1 MNLTKAAI
9 DRKVVTVVALLVIA
23 AAGIQSYLSLPRA
36 EDPGFTIRVAQITT
50 YFPGASPERV
60 EQLITD
66 KLEKVIQEMPEI
78 DNITSTSKTGVS
90 IVIVEIQSSYSDMRP
105 IWDDL
110 RRKVDRATGELP
122 EGIRGPFVNDEFGD
136 VFGTIVA
143 LTGDGFSYAELKDVA
158 EDCRNEL
165 LLYPDIAK
173 VDIYGIQ
180 DERIFVEYNNSRL
193 AELGLSPSQL
203 TQILSAR
210 NIIIPG
216 GQVFTEDEQ
225 ITLEPT
231 GNFDTIEDLRRT
243 LISIP
248 GSDDVIYLGDV
259 ARIERGYI
267 DPPQSLTRYNGEPC
281 LALAI
286 NLREGGNIIALGD
299 EVKRQVAQFKQE
311 FPLGIDFNIVS
322 FQPYF
327 VDKKVVDFSWSL
339 VQAIVIVLLVMLVFL
354 GIRTGL
360 VVASL
365 IPMAMIMSLLL
376 MQWFNIG
383 LDQMSL
389 ASLIIALGMLVDN
402 AIVMSESILVSM
414 REGKSPEIA
423 AIESANE
430 LRVPLLTS
438 SLTTSAAFLPIFL
451 AESDVGE
458 YTAPLFKVVTITL
471 ICSWLLSLT
480 MTPMFCAKFLR
491 VKVEEVTESFN
502 SRFYRFY
509 RNSLI
514 FGLKHR
520 ALTLAGVVLLFALAI
535 YGMGY
540 VPAIFFPPNNK
551 PIMQAELKMPVG
563 TPIEKTSRVIHA
575 IESFMREEMQVD
587 TTSTDPGLKDWVTF
601 IGAGAPRFYLSY
613 NPEPPSPEYAYIL
626 INATSYEDIQE
637 ILVPRLEEY
646 VVENYPDLEPQ
657 IRSLSL
663 GPPVDFPIEI
673 RISGKDTEQ
682 LFEIVDRVK
691 QKLEELPGTKSITD
705 NWGSQTKKLL
715 VRVNQARAQ
724 RAGLTNRDIA
734 VSLQTVLSGLVTTE
748 YREGDEVI
756 PITLRS
762 VAADRHDIGKLESH
776 NIYAQATGRNIPL
789 KQVADIELVWQPS
802 KVLRRDRLKSVQV
815 LSQIEEGQNAIDMT
829 KTFDQWLSQE
839 AKSWPRGYKYEY
851 GGELESSGEANAS
864 ISAKLPIAFLL
875 IILLLVGQFNS
886 IRKPLIILLTIPL
899 GVIGAVAGLLLTG
912 SYFGFMT
919 LLGIISLAGI
929 VINNGIV
936 LLDRIRIEQE
946 DNKLPATR
954 AIIEACQRRLR
965 PIFLTVATTIG
976 GLIPLWY
983 GDDIMFHPMAIA
995 IIFGLLFATILTLGF
1010 VPIMYSIFFRVD
1022 FKGFEYTKQVH

>member
-1 MNLTKAAI
+1 MNLTRAAI
-9 DRKVVTVVALLVIA
+9 DNKVVTVVALLVIA
-23 AAGIQSYLSLPRA
+23 VAGIQSYFSLPRA

-90 IVIVEIQSSYSDMRP
+90 IVMVKIQSSYTEMRP

-110 RRKVDRATGELP
+110 RRKVDRATGDLP
-122 EGIRGPFVNDEFGD
+122 DDIRGPFVNDEFGD
-136 VFGTIVA
+136 VFGTILT
-143 LTGDGFSYAELKDVA
+143 LTGDGYSYAELKEIAD
-158 EDCRNEL
+158 ECRNEL

-180 DERIFVEYNNSRL
+180 DERIFIEYNNARL
-193 AELGLSPSQL
+193 AELGLSPLQL
-203 TQILSAR
+203 SQILSAR

-216 GQVFTEDEQ
+216 GEIFTENEQ

-231 GNFDTIEDLRRT
+231 GNFDSVEDLRRT
-243 LISIP
+243 LITLP
-248 GSDDVIYLGDV
+248 GSNDVIYLGDV

-267 DPPQSLTRYNGEPC
+267 DPPRSLAHYNGQPC
-281 LALAI
+281 LALAV
-286 NLREGGNIIALGD
+286 NLRENGNIIALGE
-299 EVKRQVAQFKQE
+299 EVKRQMALFQQNYPIGV
-311 FPLGIDFNIVS
+311 DFNLVA

-327 VDKKVVDFSWSL
+327 VDKKIHDFTGSL
-339 VQAIVIVLLVMLVFL
+339 LQAIVIVLLVMLIFL
-354 GIRTGL
+354 GLRTGL

-365 IPMAMIMSLLL
+365 IPMAMIMALLV
-376 MQWFNIG
+376 MQWFDIG

-402 AIVMSESILVSM
+402 AIVMSESIMVSM
-414 REGKSPEIA
+414 GEGKSPEVA

-438 SLTTSAAFLPIFL
+438 SLTTAAAFLPIFL

-471 ICSWLLSLT
+471 LCSWLLSLT
-480 MTPMFCAKFLR
+480 MTPMFCARFLKATPR
-491 VKVEEVTESFN
+491 SKGESFN
-502 SRFYRFY
+502 SAFYRTY
-509 RNSLI
+509 RRLLI
-514 FGLKHR
+514 LGLKHR
-520 ALTLAGVVLLFALAI
+520 GLSLLTIILLFAAAI
-535 YGMGY
+535 YGFNFI
-540 VPAIFFPPNNK
+540 PAIFFPPNNK

-563 TPIEKTSRVIHA
+563 TPIEKTTEVIAA
-575 IESFMREEMQVD
+575 IEAFMADEMQVD
-587 TTSTDPGLKDWVTF
+587 STTGEAGFKDWVSF
-601 IGAGAPRFYLSY
+601 VGAGAPRFYLSY

-626 INATSYEDIQE
+626 INATSYEAIKE
-637 ILVPRLEEY
+637 VLVPRLEAY
-646 VVENYPDLEPQ
+646 VFENYPDLTPQ

-663 GPPVDFPIEI
+663 GPPVSYPIVI
-673 RISGKDTEQ
+673 RLSGRETED
-682 LFEIVDRVK
+682 LFQIVERVK
-691 QKLEELPGTKSITD
+691 AKLAEFPGTKTISD
-705 NWGSQTKKLL
+705 DWGHRTKKLI
-715 VRVNQARAQ
+715 VRVNQPRAQ

-734 VSLQTVLSGLVTTE
+734 ISLQTILSGLVTTE

-762 VAADRHDIGKLESH
+762 VSADRQDVGKLESH
-776 NIYAQATGRNIPL
+776 NIYVQATGRSVPL

-802 KVLRRDRLKSVQV
+802 KILRRDRLKSVQV
-815 LSQIEEGQNAIDMT
+815 RSQIVEGQNAIAMT
-829 KTFDQWLSQE
+829 LEFDKWLAEE

-851 GGELESSGEANAS
+851 GGELESSGEANQS
-864 ISAKLPIAFLL
+864 INEKLPIAFLL
-875 IILLLVGQFNS
+875 IILLLVVQFNS

-899 GVIGAVAGLLLTG
+899 GVIGVVIGLLLTG

-929 VINNGIV
+929 VINNAIV
-936 LLDRIRIEQE
+936 LLDRIRIERDE
-946 DNKLPATR
+946 NGLPAPL
-954 AIIEACQRRLR
+954 AIVEACQRRLR
-965 PIFLTVATTIG
+965 PILLTVATTIG

-983 GDDIMFHPMAIA
+983 GDEIMFHPMAIA
-995 IIFGLLFATILTLGF
+995 IIFGLLFATVLTLGF
-1010 VPIMYSIFFRVD
+1010 VPVMYSLLFRVSYE
-1022 FKGFEYTKQVH
+1022 GFEDRQ